1 MKQALPI
8 LNGTMMKTESI
19 HTKESMEDFYQS
31 LSVLFLKQNSK
42 AIIRNVNTEIKL
54 LKIGEKYVFPVS
66 INSIQENNS
75 FVCSPHTAYALYSK
89 DELKQKVNNKLLQ
102 IPVLGIINFI
112 DLILR
117 LGKID
122 KNIHIN
128 NFLLSTN
135 PYPEWDGK
143 EIGEITDE
151 LLKEYPKHA
160 IIFRSLNEYQHQEII
175 SKFEDRGYIKLG
187 SRQVYIYDTDYD
199 SWIKRNNNRND
210 IRLIKKQKLRYISH
224 EEMYPYLEEALEL
237 YNKLYLLKYSQF
249 NPQFTVDY
257 FRISYEQKLIHFQ
270 GYVDDKN
277 KLKSFAG
284 LFIIENTITSPLVG
298 YDTDAPQKEGL
309 YIHAIHL
316 IFLYKFKSGLLLNL
330 SSGASLFKRMRGGQ
344 ASIEYSLIYTRHLS
358 FGRKLIWKT
367 LQFVSNKIGIPILNK
382 YEL

>member
-1 MKQALPI
+1 
-8 LNGTMMKTESI
+8 MMKTKSIHITESI
-19 HTKESMEDFYQS
+19 EDFHQS
-31 LSVLFLKQNSK
+31 LSVLFLKQNSE
-42 AIIRNVNTEIKL
+42 AIIRNVHTEMKL
-54 LKIGEKYVFPVS
+54 LRIGDKYIFPIS
-66 INSIQENNS
+66 INHKQENNS

-89 DELKQKVNNKLLQ
+89 DELNQKLNNILLQ
-102 IPVLGIINFI
+102 IPILGIINFI
-112 DLILR
+112 DIILR

-122 KNIHIN
+122 KNIHVN

-135 PYPEWDGK
+135 PYPEWNGK
-143 EIGEITDE
+143 EIGEITE
-151 LLKEYPKHA
+151 KLLKEYPKHA
-160 IIFRSLNEYQHQEII
+160 IIFRSLNEYQHSEII
-175 SKFEDRGYIKLG
+175 NQFEKKGYIKLG

-199 SWIKRNNNRND
+199 TWIKHNNNRND

-224 EEMYPYLEEALEL
+224 EEMYPYLEQALNL
-237 YNKLYLLKYSQF
+237 YNKLYLVKYSQF
-249 NPQFTVDY
+249 NPQFTIQY

-270 GYVDDKN
+270 GYADENN

-298 YDTDAPQKEGL
+298 YDTDTPQKEGL

-316 IFLYKFKSGLLLNL
+316 IFLHKFKSGLLLNL
-330 SSGASLFKRMRGGQ
+330 SSGASQFKRMRGGQ

-358 FGRKLIWKT
+358 FGRKLIWSI

>member
-42 AIIRNVNTEIKL
+42 AIIRNVNTEMKL
-54 LKIGEKYVFPVS
+54 MKIGEKYVFPIS
-66 INSIQENNS
+66 INHKQENNS

-112 DLILR
+112 DIILR

-122 KNIHIN
+122 KNIHVN

-160 IIFRSLNEYQHQEII
+160 IIFRSLNEYQHQQII
-175 SKFEDRGYIKLG
+175 NKFEDKGYIKLG

-199 SWIKRNNNRND
+199 TWIKHNNNRND

-237 YNKLYLLKYSQF
+237 YNKLYLVKYSQF
-249 NPQFTVDY
+249 NPQFTIDY

-270 GYVDDKN
+270 GYVDDNN

-344 ASIEYSLIYTRHLS
+344 ASIEYSLIYIQHLS